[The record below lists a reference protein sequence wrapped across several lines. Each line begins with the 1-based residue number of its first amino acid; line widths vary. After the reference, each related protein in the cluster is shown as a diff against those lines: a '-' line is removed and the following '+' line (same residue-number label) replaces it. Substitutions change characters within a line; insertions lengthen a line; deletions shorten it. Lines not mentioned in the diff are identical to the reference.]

1 VAIARAILK
10 DPRILIFDEAT
21 SALDSKSEKL
31 IQAEL
36 EEISAGCTTL
46 TVAHRLSTIVG
57 ADQILVLE
65 HGRITER
72 GTHAELLAAGGSYA
86 RMWAL
91 QQQRR
96 EGAEDG
102 SPDPRNPSAQVIA

>member
-1 VAIARAILK
+1 
-10 DPRILIFDEAT
+10 
-21 SALDSKSEKL
+21 
-31 IQAEL
+31 
-36 EEISAGCTTL
+36 
-46 TVAHRLSTIVG
+46 
-57 ADQILVLE
+57 
-65 HGRITER
+65 
-72 GTHAELLAAGGSYA
+72 LLAAGGSYA